1 VPNDTAAGPHRI
13 ERALVAAA
21 ATVLGLSVI
30 ALVAVLIISGT
41 GATLDQTLFSTL
53 RLIPLIGMPIG
64 ALLILGFVIASST
77 RRLREARDA
86 GR

>member
-21 ATVLGLSVI
+21 ATVIGISVIVLIVVLVLAGTHALPESLSV
-30 ALVAVLIISGT
+30 
-41 GATLDQTLFSTL
+41 TL
-53 RLIPLIGMPIG
+53 RLIPFIGFPIG

>member
-13 ERALVAAA
+13 ERALVVAA

-30 ALVAVLIISGT
+30 ALIVVLILAGT
-41 GATLDQTLFSTL
+41 GANPGQSFFSTL

-86 GR
+86 QR

>member
-21 ATVLGLSVI
+21 ATVIGLSVL
-30 ALVAVLIISGT
+30 ALIAVLIIAGT
-41 GATLDQTLFSTL
+41 GAQLDQSLFTTV
-53 RLIPLIGMPIG
+53 RLIPLIGLPIG
-64 ALLILGFVIASST
+64 ALLIVAFVIAT
-77 RRLREARDA
+77 GVRRQREVRDA